1 MRRVMKNTLRLMLC
15 LCSIVYGSLCFAT
28 PDPVPMVSY
37 ENVPIVTTTNAQLT
51 LDKVRAIIVKST
63 QAANWSI
70 QNSNSTGQV
79 VAVYDFKG
87 KHFATVKI
95 TYTQRD
101 FSIGYESST
110 NLKYKVSEDYDSY
123 EPTSAI
129 PGSGSVKHPRGTK
142 LIHPVY
148 NQWVKNLREKILA
161 GFRAE

>member
-1 MRRVMKNTLRLMLC
+1 MRVMKKILFLFVLSFLVVRVAN
-15 LCSIVYGSLCFAT
+15 AT
-28 PDPVPMVSY
+28 PDPVPMVGY
-37 ENVPIVTTTNAQLT
+37 ENVPIVTTTGTALP
-51 LDKVRAIIVKST
+51 LSKIREIIIKST

-70 QNSNSTGQV
+70 QNSNSNGPI
-79 VAVYDFKG
+79 VAVYDFKN

-95 TYTQRD
+95 SYTPND

-129 PGSGSVKHPRGTK
+129 PGSGSVKYPKGTK

>member
-1 MRRVMKNTLRLMLC
+1 MRAMKKILILFVMSFLAVGVA
-15 LCSIVYGSLCFAT
+15 SAT

-37 ENVPIVTTTNAQLT
+37 ENVPIVTTTGTALP
-51 LDKVRAIIVKST
+51 LSKIREIIIKST

-70 QNSNSTGQV
+70 QNSNSAGPII
-79 VAVYDFKG
+79 AVYDFKS

-95 TYTQRD
+95 TFTQSD
-101 FSIGYESST
+101 FTIGYENST

-129 PGSGSVKHPRGTK
+129 PGSGSVKYPKGTK

-148 NQWVKNLREKILA
+148 NQWVKNLKEKILA
-161 GFRAE
+161 GFRGE

>member
-1 MRRVMKNTLRLMLC
+1 MRVMKKILILFVLSFLVVRVA
-15 LCSIVYGSLCFAT
+15 SAT
-28 PDPVPMVSY
+28 PDPVPMMSY
-37 ENVPIVTTTNAQLT
+37 ENVPIVTTTGVGLSVG
-51 LDKVRAIIVKST
+51 KVRETIIKST

-70 QNSNSTGQV
+70 QNSNATGPI

-95 TYTQRD
+95 TFTTQE
-101 FSIGYESST
+101 FSIGYENST
-110 NLKYKVSEDYDSY
+110 NLKYKISEDFDSY

-129 PGSGSVKHPRGTK
+129 PGAGPVKYPKGTK
-142 LIHPVY
+142 LIHPIY